1 MQKPKIQY
9 NSDVKFFKLMPI
21 LFITAIFVSSCSG
34 IGTVDDLGEELSI
47 REAELQKGIETKAE
61 NCELVW
67 LLETYA
73 TWGQMELYSIGP
85 TEAAEIANKLK
96 NYTQQVYN
104 LSKSDPYLAPEYF
117 NDLTFIIEKI
127 NSEDLAERFY
137 AQLGRTYFPDCG
149 YFSIDSDSLGTQ
161 NQVPQPQV
169 TKESKG
175 NREAC
180 RIYYETYDEAMQ
192 LPFGSPKL
200 SYILKNGYA
209 KAMGYADADLA
220 LNLQILI
227 DGKPGSSQVI
237 FDVNE
242 ICGQYR

>member
-1 MQKPKIQY
+1 
-9 NSDVKFFKLMPI
+9 
-21 LFITAIFVSSCSG
+21 
-34 IGTVDDLGEELSI
+34 
-47 REAELQKGIETKAE
+47 
-61 NCELVW
+61 
-67 LLETYA
+67 
-73 TWGQMELYSIGP
+73 MELYSIGP

-104 LSKSDPYLAPEYF
+104 LSKSDPYLDPEYF
-117 NDLTFIIEKI
+117 NDLSFIIEKI

-137 AQLGRTYFPDCG
+137 TQLGRTFFPTCG
-149 YFSIDSDSLGTQ
+149 YFSMGDVSSGTQ

-169 TKESKG
+169 TKEVKG

>member
-104 LSKSDPYLAPEYF
+104 LSKSDPYLDPEYF
-117 NDLTFIIEKI
+117 NDLSFIIEKI
-127 NSEDLAERFY
+127 DSEDLAERFY

>member
-104 LSKSDPYLAPEYF
+104 LSKSDPYLDPEYF
-117 NDLTFIIEKI
+117 NDLSFIIEKI
-127 NSEDLAERFY
+127 DSEDLAERFY

-200 SYILKNGYA
+200 AYILKNGYA

>member
-1 MQKPKIQY
+1 MKL
-9 NSDVKFFKLMPI
+9 FKLIPV

-34 IGTVDDLGEELSI
+34 IGTADDLGEKLSI
-47 REAELQKGIETKAE
+47 REAELQKGIASKAE

-104 LSKSDPYLAPEYF
+104 LSKSDPYLDPEYF
-117 NDLTFIIEKI
+117 NDLSFIIEKI

-137 AQLGRTYFPDCG
+137 TQLGRTFFPTCG
-149 YFSIDSDSLGTQ
+149 YFSMGDVSSGTQ

-169 TKESKG
+169 TKEVKG